1 MGFDPA
7 SMGADIGKA
16 FSPVAT
22 AGGAAAQSLGYGT
35 VATGVNVAA
44 NIAQGIGGLE
54 QANFSAKVAGGN
66 AQAAL
71 LAGQEQESASKMK
84 YGGLEAKQVVGAA
97 ANGVQV
103 NSGSAARVVQSTEEI
118 SQMDAALIHYN
129 AARQAY
135 GDQLQATVDKKAGQG
150 ALAKG
155 VFGAGTSFLSGAQ
168 GLSDKWLQY
177 QLSGA
182 MNAPAGG

>member
-7 SMGADIGKA
+7 SMGANIGKA

-22 AGGAAAQSLGYGT
+22 AGGAAGQSLGYGT

-44 NIAQGIGGLE
+44 NISQGLGGLE
-54 QANFSAKVAGGN
+54 QANFQSKVASGN
-66 AQAAL
+66 ASAAL
-71 LAGQEQESASKMK
+71 LSGQEQESASKMK
-84 YGGLEAKQVVGAA
+84 YGGLEAKQVVSEA

-103 NSGSAARVVQSTEEI
+103 RSGSAQAVVNSTEQV

-182 MNAPAGG
+182 MTPAGG